1 LSNNEKLILLGVARS
16 GASLLPQSFLAD
28 AEWSGNSSKN
38 IDELAGFELSEND
51 YSSHRWVENNEKYS
65 KAIED
70 YYSGEKNLIDW
81 TPRISL
87 RAGLVSE
94 VLPEA
99 KFILMAR
106 RPLEVISSLMNAWRS
121 GRFVSV
127 EDLPGWWGEKWSFS
141 LVPGW
146 QEVIGSPLA
155 QVCAMQWAEITN
167 ALLDDLEKIDKDRVQ
182 VCVFD
187 EFLDDPK
194 KEIEKI
200 CKEFNVPWS
209 GELAE
214 DLPPTPSVVS
224 RPESNA
230 WKKNAS
236 EIFAVFPSIQ
246 TTIDRYLKY
255 LADAKPG
262 FKWAELDESEDEETT
277 KKSIVKSAGTP
288 YSSSQTTSVVELL
301 KQAQVSLV
309 ISTYKSGHVIVAR
322 SEEDTLNT
330 EFTNVNRPM
339 GIAVAGS
346 RLAIGSADAILTF
359 TYSADVAKKAPSAK
373 PADLAYLP
381 RSITFT
387 GDIAIHDMGYG
398 KDGVLYFINTKFSC
412 LAKQDINYSFE
423 PIWKPQWITNLAAE
437 DRCHLNGLAMVDG
450 VAKYVTALSQTDT
463 PNGWREHKG
472 SGGVIVD
479 VTNDR
484 IVAKDL
490 SMPHSPRWYDNKLWV
505 LESGKGTLAWVNI
518 ESGEVNTVAT
528 LPGFTRGLSFI
539 GPYALVGLSQVR
551 ESVFTQLPITEQ
563 SAERNCGVWVVDTR
577 NGEIV
582 GYLKFDGVVQELF
595 DVQVLPGKWPV
606 IVDAGPLTQNAFV
619 LSDEGLK
626 QVQK

>member
-1 LSNNEKLILLGVARS
+1 M
-16 GASLLPQSFLAD
+16 
-28 AEWSGNSSKN
+28 
-38 IDELAGFELSEND
+38 
-51 YSSHRWVENNEKYS
+51 
-65 KAIED
+65 
-70 YYSGEKNLIDW
+70 
-81 TPRISL
+81 T
-87 RAGLVSE
+87 
-94 VLPEA
+94 
-99 KFILMAR
+99 
-106 RPLEVISSLMNAWRS
+106 
-121 GRFVSV
+121 
-127 EDLPGWWGEKWSFS
+127 
-141 LVPGW
+141 
-146 QEVIGSPLA
+146 
-155 QVCAMQWAEITN
+155 
-167 ALLDDLEKIDKDRVQ
+167 
-182 VCVFD
+182 
-187 EFLDDPK
+187 
-194 KEIEKI
+194 
-200 CKEFNVPWS
+200 
-209 GELAE
+209 
-214 DLPPTPSVVS
+214 
-224 RPESNA
+224 
-230 WKKNAS
+230 
-236 EIFAVFPSIQ
+236 
-246 TTIDRYLKY
+246 
-255 LADAKPG
+255 
-262 FKWAELDESEDEETT
+262 
-277 KKSIVKSAGTP
+277 
-288 YSSSQTTSVVELL
+288 
-301 KQAQVSLV
+301 
-309 ISTYKSGHVIVAR
+309 STYKSGHVIVVR

-490 SMPHSPRWYDNKLWV
+490 SMPHSPRWYDGKLWV
-505 LESGKGTLAWVNI
+505 LESGKGTLAWVDI

-582 GYLKFDGVVQELF
+582 GFLKFDGVVQELF

-626 QVQK
+626 QVQT